1 MARERRASEY
11 LEQFYDPS
19 DKFSQVEDRTRAS
32 KQQAFFGNMID
43 NIVKKIEA
51 MYAAYQE
58 EMESKGPVQQLLGTV
73 LPMVLGAPGSMLA
86 GLGSMYSNEQVRQKY
101 EDKLAAIKEQYEGT
115 FLEDYAEGAYEG
127 IKESEDDLRSS
138 SLMGL
143 ASSLMV
149 PKMIDWGFGG
159 VGEALKEGPF
169 KGDVITQNILDA
181 GETPPS
187 FTGPLADPDL
197 AFQAIPAMPDEKLLG
212 PLTESYLGEATWN
225 PFTVGDAS
233 KELVSKGRDPVM
245 QWVDEVADYAE
256 GKQSANLTTIPN
268 YIEDLMTRP
277 EVLASSEEII
287 PGSPDIYEASTK
299 PVNLAG
305 INPELLSQLKNIE
318 GPSFIPFSEQQV
330 PIDMVGDLAKKIPG
344 FGNLNNLSPMR
355 NALLWGGRMAAPY
368 LAQNFMGGKG
378 YGYVPQFGRAPRPI
392 NPALMRRYS

>member
-1 MARERRASEY
+1 MARERRTSQF
-11 LEQFYDPS
+11 LEQTFNPS
-19 DKFSQVEDRTRAS
+19 QQFADIAKKTRGLKQVD
-32 KQQAFFGNMID
+32 FFGNVID
-43 NIVKKIEA
+43 VVVKKIED
-51 MYAAYQE
+51 MYAAYE
-58 EMESKGPVQQLLGTV
+58 AEMKSKGPLQKILGTV
-73 LPMVLGAPGSMLA
+73 LPAVLGVPGSILA
-86 GLGSMYSNEQVRQKY
+86 GLGSMHANEEVRQKY